1 MFHKPVTFP
10 LKTLFSTILLACT
23 SWLSTNAQSALRIT
37 LTPQVRQQIRQCN
50 ETAGKAAAYILNESV
65 LGGNIRSQQTAY
77 VTELHAAT
85 LTTDSVQVY
94 SNNRNYLGYSPRF
107 NAFIPVRSREEALRL
122 AIGIYKPDRTATNR
136 SIFRRKP
143 DPNGLHAEILIDIR
157 EDRTGFSWSENEEEA
172 LK

>member
-1 MFHKPVTFP
+1 MKALLYSILIGCIGCIGWLPV
-10 LKTLFSTILLACT
+10 LG
-23 SWLSTNAQSALRIT
+23 QSALRIT

-50 ETAGKAAAYILNESV
+50 ETAGKAAAYILDESV

-77 VTELHAAT
+77 VTELHAVTVTA
-85 LTTDSVQVY
+85 DSVQVY

-107 NAFIPVRSREEALRL
+107 NAFIPVRTREQALRL
-122 AIGIYKPDRTATNR
+122 AVGIYKPDRTATNR
-136 SIFRRKP
+136 GIYRRKP